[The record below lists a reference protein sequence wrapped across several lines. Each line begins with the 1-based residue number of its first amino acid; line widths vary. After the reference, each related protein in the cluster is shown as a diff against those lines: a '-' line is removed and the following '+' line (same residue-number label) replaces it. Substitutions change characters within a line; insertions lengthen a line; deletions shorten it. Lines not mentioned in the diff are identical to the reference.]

1 MAIAEQNVVIEPT
14 QPTVSW
20 GAVIGGAFIIA
31 ATSIILLAL
40 GAGFGLSAV
49 SPWPQQGA
57 SVTTFA
63 IGTAVWL
70 IVVQWLSA
78 ALGAYVA
85 GRLGA
90 RWVGVTLHEA
100 YFRDTAHGVLAWAV
114 AAVFTIAFLA
124 SAIGAVAG
132 GAVAVCRRYPVPQ
145 GPPRRQ
151 RQPAGGPRRD
161 CAHPDRGGDRRRR
174 RAGGR
179 QDLSCP
185 PRLGADRAQPGG
197 RAEAGRRRRRQGQG
211 GRAENAAGG
220 RRGAQ
225 GGAQHRLLHRPV
237 DAVRRVYRRGGRQE
251 RRQSPR
257 HAGLRL
263 TRRRHRTPGAAP
275 SRRCCR
281 RIAAPGMAS

>member
-132 GAVAVCRRYPVPQ
+132 GAAK
-145 GPPRRQ
+145 
-151 RQPAGGPRRD
+151 
-161 CAHPDRGGDRRRR
+161 
-174 RAGGR
+174 
-179 QDLSCP
+179 
-185 PRLGADRAQPGG
+185 GATQI
-197 RAEAGRRRRRQGQG
+197 
-211 GRAENAAGG
+211 AAAS
-220 RRGAQ
+220 AQ
-225 GGAQHRLLHRPV
+225 GAGAGAAANP
-237 DAVRRVYRRGGRQE
+237 
-251 RRQSPR
+251 
-257 HAGLRL
+257 
-263 TRRRHRTPGAAP
+263 AAP
-275 SRRCCR
+275 SQYFVDTLFRKDRPDANASPQEVRGETARILTEAVTGGGDVPAGDKTYLARLVSAQTGLSQEDAQKRVDDVVAKVKAAEQKTRQAAEEARKAARNTAYFIALSMLIGAFIAGVAGKIGGNRRDMP
-281 RIAAPGMAS
+281 A

>member
-1 MAIAEQNVVIEPT
+1 MAIAEQNVIIEPT

-57 SVTTFA
+57 SVT
-63 IGTAVWL
+63 
-70 IVVQWLSA
+70 
-78 ALGAYVA
+78 

-132 GAVAVCRRYPVPQ
+132 GAAM
-145 GPPRRQ
+145 
-151 RQPAGGPRRD
+151 
-161 CAHPDRGGDRRRR
+161 
-174 RAGGR
+174 
-179 QDLSCP
+179 
-185 PRLGADRAQPGG
+185 GATQI
-197 RAEAGRRRRRQGQG
+197 
-211 GRAENAAGG
+211 AAAS
-220 RRGAQ
+220 AQ
-225 GGAQHRLLHRPV
+225 GAGAGAAANP
-237 DAVRRVYRRGGRQE
+237 
-251 RRQSPR
+251 
-257 HAGLRL
+257 
-263 TRRRHRTPGAAP
+263 AAP
-275 SRRCCR
+275 SQYFVDTLFRKDRPDANASPQEVRGETARILTEAATGGGDVPAGDKTYLARLVSAQTGLSQEDAQKRVDDVVAKVKAAEQKTRQAAEEARKAARNTAYFIALSMLIGAFIAGVAGKIGGNRRDMP
-281 RIAAPGMAS
+281 A

>member
-63 IGTAVWL
+63 IGTAVWP

-132 GAVAVCRRYPVPQ
+132 GAAKGATQIAAASAQGAGAGAAAVFRRYPVPQ

-179 QDLSCP
+179 QDLSRP

-211 GRAENAAGG
+211 
-220 RRGAQ
+220 
-225 GGAQHRLLHRPV
+225 
-237 DAVRRVYRRGGRQE
+237 
-251 RRQSPR
+251 
-257 HAGLRL
+257 
-263 TRRRHRTPGAAP
+263 
-275 SRRCCR
+275 
-281 RIAAPGMAS
+281 

>member
-124 SAIGAVAG
+124 SAIGAVPG
-132 GAVAVCRRYPVPQ
+132 GAANPAAPPQYFVDTLFRKDRRDANASPQEVRGETARILTEAVTGGGDV
-145 GPPRRQ
+145 
-151 RQPAGGPRRD
+151 PAGDKTYLARLVSAQTG
-161 CAHPDRGGDRRRR
+161 
-174 RAGGR
+174 
-179 QDLSCP
+179 LSQE
-185 PRLGADRAQPGG
+185 DAQK
-197 RAEAGRRRRRQGQG
+197 R
-211 GRAENAAGG
+211 
-220 RRGAQ
+220 
-225 GGAQHRLLHRPV
+225 
-237 DAVRRVYRRGGRQE
+237 
-251 RRQSPR
+251 
-257 HAGLRL
+257 
-263 TRRRHRTPGAAP
+263 
-275 SRRCCR
+275 
-281 RIAAPGMAS
+281 

>member
-132 GAVAVCRRYPVPQ
+132 GAAK
-145 GPPRRQ
+145 
-151 RQPAGGPRRD
+151 
-161 CAHPDRGGDRRRR
+161 
-174 RAGGR
+174 
-179 QDLSCP
+179 
-185 PRLGADRAQPGG
+185 GATQI
-197 RAEAGRRRRRQGQG
+197 
-211 GRAENAAGG
+211 AAAS
-220 RRGAQ
+220 AQ
-225 GGAQHRLLHRPV
+225 GAGAAAANP
-237 DAVRRVYRRGGRQE
+237 
-251 RRQSPR
+251 
-257 HAGLRL
+257 
-263 TRRRHRTPGAAP
+263 AAP
-275 SRRCCR
+275 SQYFVDTLFRKDRPDANASPQEVRGETARILTEAATGGGDVPAGDKTYLARLVSAQTGLSQEDAQKRVDDVVAKVKAAEEARKAARNTAYFIALLMLIGAFIAGVAGKIGGNRRDMP
-281 RIAAPGMAS
+281 A